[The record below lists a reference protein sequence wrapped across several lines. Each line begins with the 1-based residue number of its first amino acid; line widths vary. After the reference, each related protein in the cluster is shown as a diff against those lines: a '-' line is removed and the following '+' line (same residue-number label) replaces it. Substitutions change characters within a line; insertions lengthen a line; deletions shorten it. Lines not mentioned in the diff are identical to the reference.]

1 MFDDEELEQIRDERD
16 EWQGHVDR
24 ETVKKSRTSRKL
36 LFGSLTTSMV
46 MAVFLA
52 FITISGSLA
61 AGTLIGLVGVG
72 GFFAQIEEIDNAEDI
87 AIYPALG
94 PTAACQSD
102 VDFNEGP
109 ADGGLTG
116 PGGGVALPQLRAEI
130 GNLSIPND
138 KALTL
143 TKDINLPDTFLTN
156 LQTFRVE
163 VKQKNSQGEVNINNA
178 VLYLTGLEASQIE
191 IQQAQIRE
199 YFSEQPKDSF
209 FEGGTGQA
217 VINNNARPGEFAI
230 RNRPGTNAN
239 AVIKDAEAR
248 AHFVAFDQLDIDNLQ
263 LRTKYGTVND
273 PLPDVVSIDHSTSC
287 PSGLLPNG
295 SASDAPTGSS

>member
-1 MFDDEELEQIRDERD
+1 
-16 EWQGHVDR
+16 
-24 ETVKKSRTSRKL
+24 
-36 LFGSLTTSMV
+36 MV

-72 GFFAQIEEIDNAEDI
+72 GFFAQIERIDNAEDI

-94 PTAACQSD
+94 PTAACDSD

-109 ADGGLTG
+109 ADGGLDS

-130 GNLSIPND
+130 GNLSIPD
-138 KALTL
+138 GQALTL
-143 TKDINLPDTFLTN
+143 TKDINLPDTFITN
-156 LQTFRVE
+156 LQTFRLE
-163 VKQKNSQGEVNINNA
+163 VVQQNNQGEVNINNA
-178 VLYLTGLEASQIE
+178 VLYLTALNASQIQ
-191 IQQAQIRE
+191 INQAQIRE
-199 YFSEQPKDSF
+199 YFSQDPSDSF

-239 AVIKDAEAR
+239 AVIEDAEAR
-248 AHFVAFDQLDIDNLQ
+248 AHFVAFDQLDIENLQ
-263 LRTKYGTVND
+263 LQTKYGTVSD
-273 PLPDVVSIDHSTSC
+273 PLPDVVSIDHSTTC

-295 SASDAPTGSS
+295 SGTDAPTGSS